1 MFKCMLIKRK
11 LYDYLEGDLRE
22 KQRCQVKQH
31 LDVCSSCRARFNQ
44 AAELIKAAADK
55 TIPSL
60 SQRFWD
66 DFRVGLDDK
75 LNRRLVAPFKFKPVR
90 AWNLKPVMALALIL
104 MFILGG
110 GIYKHYSKSYFYAD
124 VDAQLIAEAVLL
136 AELDPGSDL
145 NIDDDGILN
154 YLDQLSNPGAL

>member
-1 MFKCMLIKRK
+1 MFKCMFIKRK

-22 KQRCQVKQH
+22 NERSQVKQH
-31 LDVCSSCRARFNQ
+31 LDACSFCRARFNQ

-66 DFRVGLDDK
+66 DFRVGLDDR
-75 LNRRLVAPFKFKPVR
+75 LNRRLVSPFKFKPVR
-90 AWNLKPVMALALIL
+90 AWNLKPVLALALIL
-104 MFILGG
+104 MFISAG

-124 VDAQLIAEAVLL
+124 ADAQLIDEAVLL
-136 AELDPGSDL
+136 AELDPGSGLD
-145 NIDDDGILN
+145 IDDDGMLN
-154 YLDQLSNPGAL
+154 YLGQLSAPGAL